1 MIKSRVFSCIF
12 LHLFVA
18 AVCFAEESMQ
28 GAITGKWITKSNG
41 PMTGA
46 QVLLFNKAV
55 GPPPSSD
62 KFLRVPDIGTSI
74 DSDGK
79 FFARV
84 APGSYYLVMRKRA
97 NENTAGP
104 PRDGDL
110 QFYSRDKKGN
120 AKYYVVRA
128 GRETDIGT
136 ITEAAVFQ
144 KRQTKYEK
152 GMTAIEGTV
161 TDAEGI
167 PVEGVRIFV
176 YASPEMKGKPQYA
189 SEGTGIDGKYLIN
202 VINQGTY
209 YLKVRSHYGGGKPE
223 AGEFMGGYGEPTAPA
238 VVSVKKGEIRRGVDI
253 KTKIFPGRGKQD

>member
-1 MIKSRVFSCIF
+1 MIKKNVILCMVLF
-12 LHLFVA
+12 LFATA
-18 AVCFAEESMQ
+18 ACFADEDGQ
-28 GAITGKWITKSNG
+28 GSITGKWITKSNG

-46 QVLLFNKAV
+46 QVLLFNKAA

-84 APGSYYLVMRKRA
+84 SAGSYYLVMRKRA
-97 NENTAGP
+97 NENTVGP

-110 QFYSRDKKGN
+110 QFYSRDKKGK
-120 AKYYVVRA
+120 ARSFVVRS

-136 ITEAAVFQ
+136 ISEATVFH

-161 TDAEGI
+161 TDAQGM
-167 PVEGVRIFV
+167 PVEGVRVFV
-176 YASPEMKGKPQYA
+176 YASPEMKGKPLYA
-189 SEGTGIDGKYLIN
+189 SEGTGSDGKYLIN
-202 VINQGTY
+202 VNKKGMY
-209 YLKVRSHYGGGKPE
+209 YLKTRSHYGGGQPE
-223 AGEFMGGYGEPTAPA
+223 AGEFMGGYGEPAAPA
-238 VVSVKKGEIRRGVDI
+238 IVKVEKGEIRKGVDI
-253 KTKIFPGRGKQD
+253 KTNRFPGRGKQE